1 MRDTKGYS
9 VKKSAYAFVPV
20 SEGNVL
26 APVWLQ
32 PDPADRPKERKV
44 HCHEKQRRWR
54 LGSNPVISE
63 LGHLLAKKK
72 VNLEFKYD
80 IGEIENDARGLN
92 TNATF

>member
-9 VKKSAYAFVPV
+9 VNKSAYAFVPV

-32 PDPADRPKERKV
+32 PDPTDRKRERYIAMK
-44 HCHEKQRRWR
+44 KQQRWR

-72 VNLEFKYD
+72 S
-80 IGEIENDARGLN
+80 I
-92 TNATF
+92 